1 MDAIVAAG
9 LLEKI
14 TENMLLSENGQ
25 CYLWTAGMKGKTTD
39 MVSLGVN
46 FGVKKGQLMCI
57 V

>member
-46 FGVKKGQLMCI
+46 FGVKK
-57 V
+57 VN